1 MVCQAFCKH
10 YILYITEIF
19 PKKPQ
24 PLVATKPEKMN
35 VNRPKPHAKMHC
47 FSHMAKAK
55 RLVFTNFFLCFFGK
69 ATCSVAVF
77 FPQIQ
82 DSLVG
87 RAAEIQRQGLLRLYE
102 QVVY

>member
-1 MVCQAFCKH
+1 MSTVRNR
-10 YILYITEIF
+10 T
-19 PKKPQ
+19 PKCI
-24 PLVATKPEKMN
+24 V
-35 VNRPKPHAKMHC
+35 

-55 RLVFTNFFLCFFGK
+55 KTCFYKFFLCFFGK

-102 QVVY
+102 RAVY